1 MCNIGIPNKP
11 DCHVYGDYRYMILE
25 IIDSLRYEFP
35 GLMVFTREINSGTLE
50 ITFIYIPLMI
60 DERNPH
66 VFTINYCDI
75 DNFNTFEQLF
85 RERVINE
92 VIKGEWFIMELVW
105 GLIFGLFIGVIV
117 GALISDY

>member
-1 MCNIGIPNKP
+1 MCNIGVPKH
-11 DCHVYGDYRYMILE
+11 DRYTHEDYRYMILE

-35 GLMVFTREINSGTLE
+35 GLMVFTREINSESLE

-60 DERNPH
+60 NERNPH

-75 DNFNTFEQLF
+75 VNFNTFEHLF

-92 VIKGEWFIMELVW
+92 VIKGE
-105 GLIFGLFIGVIV
+105 
-117 GALISDY
+117 